1 MIHTHMREEGS
12 VITRIVGDNVLFA
25 PPLCVNEDDIDQM
38 LDAVKAA
45 VDALTL
51 S

>member
-1 MIHTHMREEGS
+1 MREEGS

-25 PPLCVNEDDIDQM
+25 PPLCVNADEIDQM

-45 VDALTL
+45 VDSVTLT
-51 S
+51 